1 MGRLNAIFAWS
12 SLALLASTALIVGYD
27 YVRGWKWFQREFLRI
42 QQERIE
48 SDLSAAQQ
56 SANKEQLKAIDDQ
69 IKQQNIV
76 IAQNRDK
83 YLLAQKDLD
92 MWEGKHYAADE
103 DYRFAKA
110 VLDAKRYEAE
120 AARLQDRKDKVERQ
134 REYEWH
140 VKHVNDLQ
148 LRLQQVTRDRDAAKD
163 RVNQWLKKIDDAD
176 AKKKDLTASIDLLT
190 KQLDT
195 VEITRPQNLLLN
207 LPMLDFIS
215 PTLKI
220 DQVVLP
226 DLFVDVNYMHIPRV
240 DRCMTCHRA
249 IDRLGFESKK
259 EAVRLSAEMQN
270 KLDAIEIP
278 SDKRKDTEARIAQLK
293 RIQDAPQ
300 DILNPW
306 RTHPRL
312 DLFVG
317 SASKHPLLEFGC
329 TSCHHGQDRATE
341 FGRAGHV
348 PPNPKMEKRW
358 SGAVVSLVPG
368 PWDYNKRQWDWE
380 ENEFNDTPM
389 FPRQYYEAGCIKCHS
404 GQTRIEGGE
413 QITKATQTVELY
425 GCYAC
430 HKISNWRFSD
440 LRKPGPDLSGIAEK
454 TTPQWAFRWI
464 SEPHNF
470 RSTTRMPS
478 FFYQRNMV
486 DPSVVPPAERAHNIK
501 LQDAEIHAIVSYL
514 FDKSTRR
521 VWQQPGAG
529 DAGRGKQIV
538 NSVGCMGCHIDT
550 EQVKDEK
557 SGRLRLAKRE
567 DFPLERNY
575 GFNLTG
581 VGTKTNGAWIYN
593 WVKNPKSYYAEAPM
607 PSLRLSDQEAADVTA
622 FLLTLQK
629 PAFMKTTIRPPNR
642 QAVHDLAKGYLINT
656 LSDRDAEAKL
666 RTMSDHE
673 QLVYLGQRS
682 IEKYGCYSCHTIK
695 GFEGL
700 KPIGT
705 ELTVEGSKALHLFDF
720 GFMNDEKWKNEDGVT
735 EHVIHTVPSWVYNKL
750 RNPRI
755 YDDRRTK
762 VYNDKL
768 KMPNFHLTPEEAR
781 RIAMVV
787 VGLTKEKVA
796 ENRMAGLDAH
806 TRLIEEGRKR
816 VSQHNCRACHVVDGR
831 GRAIASTIADTNFL
845 PPDLSPEGA
854 RAQSPFLFNF
864 LKDPTVMKI
873 RPWLGVRMPTFH
885 FDDQEAN
892 TLVTFFAEA
901 GKAAQFDTTRGANPS
916 VQNVKIG
923 QQVFTMLRCAQCHGT
938 TPVNP
943 ENPPAP

>member
-195 VEITRPQNLLLN
+195 VEIMRPQNLLLN

-249 IDRLGFESKK
+249 IDTPGFESKK
-259 EAVRLSAEMQN
+259 EAARLAAELQK
-270 KLDAIEIP
+270 KLDTYEIAEGE
-278 SDKRKDTEARIAQLK
+278 KRKDAEARIAQLK
-293 RIQDAPQ
+293 RIEDGPQ

-312 DLFVG
+312 DMFVG

-404 GQTRIEGGE
+404 GQTQIEGGE
-413 QITKATQTVELY
+413 QITKAEQTVEL
-425 GCYAC
+425 
-430 HKISNWRFSD
+430 
-440 LRKPGPDLSGIAEK
+440 
-454 TTPQWAFRWI
+454 
-464 SEPHNF
+464 
-470 RSTTRMPS
+470 
-478 FFYQRNMV
+478 
-486 DPSVVPPAERAHNIK
+486 
-501 LQDAEIHAIVSYL
+501 
-514 FDKSTRR
+514 
-521 VWQQPGAG
+521 
-529 DAGRGKQIV
+529 
-538 NSVGCMGCHIDT
+538 
-550 EQVKDEK
+550 
-557 SGRLRLAKRE
+557 
-567 DFPLERNY
+567 
-575 GFNLTG
+575 
-581 VGTKTNGAWIYN
+581 
-593 WVKNPKSYYAEAPM
+593 
-607 PSLRLSDQEAADVTA
+607 
-622 FLLTLQK
+622 
-629 PAFMKTTIRPPNR
+629 
-642 QAVHDLAKGYLINT
+642 
-656 LSDRDAEAKL
+656 
-666 RTMSDHE
+666 
-673 QLVYLGQRS
+673 
-682 IEKYGCYSCHTIK
+682 
-695 GFEGL
+695 
-700 KPIGT
+700 
-705 ELTVEGSKALHLFDF
+705 
-720 GFMNDEKWKNEDGVT
+720 
-735 EHVIHTVPSWVYNKL
+735 
-750 RNPRI
+750 
-755 YDDRRTK
+755 
-762 VYNDKL
+762 
-768 KMPNFHLTPEEAR
+768 
-781 RIAMVV
+781 
-787 VGLTKEKVA
+787 
-796 ENRMAGLDAH
+796 
-806 TRLIEEGRKR
+806 
-816 VSQHNCRACHVVDGR
+816 
-831 GRAIASTIADTNFL
+831 
-845 PPDLSPEGA
+845 
-854 RAQSPFLFNF
+854 
-864 LKDPTVMKI
+864 
-873 RPWLGVRMPTFH
+873 
-885 FDDQEAN
+885 
-892 TLVTFFAEA
+892 
-901 GKAAQFDTTRGANPS
+901 
-916 VQNVKIG
+916 
-923 QQVFTMLRCAQCHGT
+923 
-938 TPVNP
+938 
-943 ENPPAP
+943 